1 MLRWLTMMETQ
12 RLRTKQYMRL
22 LGTKISNGWH
32 VCHMHFKVMCAFML
46 RGNGWFFF
54 FFGPGEL
61 YPESSHF
68 SLLICG
74 RELDNCHLP
83 PSPFSEDRFLSSASP
98 SWILFWPAFL
108 MPHPGIKKK
117 ALNSL
122 LSVGMLEGGQKPSV
136 LQELPSPKSVFIQ
149 MRQNHPHTT
158 HICFLSGYVA
168 PLC

>member
-1 MLRWLTMMETQ
+1 MMETQ

-32 VCHMHFKVMCAFML
+32 VCHIHFKVMCACML

-54 FFGPGEL
+54 FFFCPDEL

-98 SWILFWPAFL
+98 SWILLWPAFL
-108 MPHPGIKKK
+108 MPHPGSKNKGFEFS
-117 ALNSL
+117 AVCRN
-122 LSVGMLEGGQKPSV
+122 VGGRSDTQCFAR
-136 LQELPSPKSVFIQ
+136 ELPSPESVFIQ